1 MSEVEIGHRVLVLG
15 GSCSGKSTLAERI
28 AGLLAIPFIE
38 LDALFWKPNWTEPED
53 DEFREKVRAATAGD
67 EWVVAGSYRNRL
79 QDITWARA
87 QTVIILDLP
96 LHLLLRRLFARNWRR
111 WRTNELLWGTNY
123 ETFWLQFKLWNTKDS
138 LLAFTAANHRGRRRH
153 WTEDMASP
161 EWAHIDWVRLHSPR
175 EVRRFLEAV
184 TPLDE
189 RALRE

>member
-1 MSEVEIGHRVLVLG
+1 MSEVNIGRRILVLG
-15 GSCSGKSTLAERI
+15 GSCSGKSTLAERL
-28 AGLLAIPFIE
+28 AGFLDVPFVE
-38 LDALFWKPNWTEPED
+38 LDALFWKPNWTEPDD
-53 DEFREKVRAATAGD
+53 DEFREKVRAATEGD

-96 LHLLLRRLFARNWRR
+96 LHLLLRRLVARNWRR

-123 ETFWLQFKLWNTKDS
+123 ETFWRQLKLWDTKDS

-153 WTEDMASP
+153 WTESMASP
-161 EWAHIDWVRLHSPR
+161 EWAHLDWVRLRSLR
-175 EVRRFLEAV
+175 EVRSFLEAV